1 MQPTTYT
8 DADKLKDLLK
18 IAAEMRT
25 AQKVY
30 FRNRTAEN
38 LDNARLLE
46 RKMDAPVAEL
56 SKVEKAEQGKL
67 F

>member
-8 DADKLKDLLK
+8 DADKLADLLK

-25 AQKVY
+25 AQNAY

-46 RKMDAPVAEL
+46 RKIDALIAEL
-56 SKVEKAEQGKL
+56 SKGEKPEQGKQN
-67 F
+67 

>member
-8 DADKLKDLLK
+8 DADKLADLLK

-30 FRNRTAEN
+30 FRNRTARQTFLKN
-38 LDNARLLE
+38 
-46 RKMDAPVAEL
+46 KVA
-56 SKVEKAEQGKL
+56 
-67 F
+67 

>member
-8 DADKLKDLLK
+8 DADKLADLLK

-46 RKMDAPVAEL
+46 RKIDALIAEL